1 MKHAVKKNQMIIT
14 ALAIMIAVAGYLNYS
29 GTQLEEAVSRQTT
42 QEDQV
47 LMENG
52 YELTEEGEVTDTPG
66 EAVLTS
72 VTGSEISAS
81 AKLTREQLR
90 AQNKETLMEVI
101 NNDTI
106 AEEQKQ
112 SAIDSITSLTDIAER
127 EAAAELLL
135 DAKGFEDS
143 VVSIT
148 DNSADVVINM
158 AEISDS
164 QRAQIED
171 IVKRKAEIPGEN
183 IIITPISAEDL
194 AEIKIGDIVWLDG
207 DLMTCRDVAHR
218 RLVEYGRELPYDI
231 KDKAIFHA
239 GPIVRKI
246 EGTEDDYEM
255 VSVGPTTSMRMEKF
269 EYEFTKLTGVRVI
282 VGKGGMGPNTERA
295 CKEFGAIHCVFPA
308 GCAVVA
314 ATEVEKIVEHHWD
327 ELGMPE
333 TLWCNKV
340 KEFGPLIVSIDAQ
353 GRNLFEENKVIFN
366 ERKEAAKQA
375 IYPEV
380 KFIK

>member
-1 MKHAVKKNQMIIT
+1 MKHMVKKNQMIIT
-14 ALAIMIAVAGYLNYS
+14 ALAVMIAVAGYLNYS
-29 GTQLEEAVSRQTT
+29 GTQLEEAVSRQTS
-42 QEDQV
+42 QEEQV

-52 YELTEEGEVTDTPG
+52 YDVTPEGEVTDTPG

-72 VTGSEISAS
+72 VNGSEFSAS

-90 AQNKETLMEVI
+90 AQNKEALMEVI

-112 SAIDSITSLTDIAER
+112 TAIDSITSLTDIAER

-183 IIITPISAEDL
+183 IIITPVSAE
-194 AEIKIGDIVWLDG
+194 
-207 DLMTCRDVAHR
+207 
-218 RLVEYGRELPYDI
+218 
-231 KDKAIFHA
+231 
-239 GPIVRKI
+239 
-246 EGTEDDYEM
+246 
-255 VSVGPTTSMRMEKF
+255 
-269 EYEFTKLTGVRVI
+269 
-282 VGKGGMGPNTERA
+282 
-295 CKEFGAIHCVFPA
+295 
-308 GCAVVA
+308 
-314 ATEVEKIVEHHWD
+314 
-327 ELGMPE
+327 
-333 TLWCNKV
+333 
-340 KEFGPLIVSIDAQ
+340 
-353 GRNLFEENKVIFN
+353 
-366 ERKEAAKQA
+366 
-375 IYPEV
+375 
-380 KFIK
+380 

>member
-1 MKHAVKKNQMIIT
+1 MKHMVKKNQMIIT
-14 ALAIMIAVAGYLNYS
+14 ALAVMIAVAGYLNYS
-29 GTQLEEAVSRQTT
+29 GTQLEEAVSRQTS
-42 QEDQV
+42 QEEQV

-52 YELTEEGEVTDTPG
+52 YDVTPEGEVTDTPG

-72 VTGSEISAS
+72 VNGSEFSAS

-112 SAIDSITSLTDIAER
+112 TAIDSITSLTDIAER

-183 IIITPISAEDL
+183 IIITPISAE
-194 AEIKIGDIVWLDG
+194 
-207 DLMTCRDVAHR
+207 
-218 RLVEYGRELPYDI
+218 
-231 KDKAIFHA
+231 
-239 GPIVRKI
+239 
-246 EGTEDDYEM
+246 
-255 VSVGPTTSMRMEKF
+255 
-269 EYEFTKLTGVRVI
+269 
-282 VGKGGMGPNTERA
+282 
-295 CKEFGAIHCVFPA
+295 
-308 GCAVVA
+308 
-314 ATEVEKIVEHHWD
+314 
-327 ELGMPE
+327 
-333 TLWCNKV
+333 
-340 KEFGPLIVSIDAQ
+340 
-353 GRNLFEENKVIFN
+353 
-366 ERKEAAKQA
+366 
-375 IYPEV
+375 
-380 KFIK
+380 

>member
-1 MKHAVKKNQMIIT
+1 MKHMVKKNQMIIT
-14 ALAIMIAVAGYLNYS
+14 ALAVMIAVAGYLNYS
-29 GTQLEEAVSRQTT
+29 GTQLEEAVSRQTS
-42 QEDQV
+42 QEEQV

-52 YELTEEGEVTDTPG
+52 YDVTPEGEVTDTPG

-72 VTGSEISAS
+72 VNGSEFSAS

-112 SAIDSITSLTDIAER
+112 TAIDSITSLTDIAER

-171 IVKRKAEIPGEN
+171 IVKRKTGIAPEN
-183 IIITPISAEDL
+183 IVITPLNESEEELVNKDESL
-194 AEIKIGDIVWLDG
+194 ETSVDI
-207 DLMTCRDVAHR
+207 
-218 RLVEYGRELPYDI
+218 
-231 KDKAIFHA
+231 
-239 GPIVRKI
+239 
-246 EGTEDDYEM
+246 DDD
-255 VSVGPTTSMRMEKF
+255 TT
-269 EYEFTKLTGVRVI
+269 VN
-282 VGKGGMGPNTERA
+282 P
-295 CKEFGAIHCVFPA
+295 
-308 GCAVVA
+308 
-314 ATEVEKIVEHHWD
+314 
-327 ELGMPE
+327 
-333 TLWCNKV
+333 
-340 KEFGPLIVSIDAQ
+340 
-353 GRNLFEENKVIFN
+353 
-366 ERKEAAKQA
+366 
-375 IYPEV
+375 
-380 KFIK
+380 